1 VSRRADPAGEGE
13 ADGERLQKVLARAGI
28 GSRRTC
34 DELIAAGRVLVN
46 GLPARVGQRVDV
58 ARDVVLLDGAPVGIM
73 PGLVYYLLNKPEGV
87 ITTASDPEGR
97 PTVMDLLPSSPRVF
111 SVGRLDAATSGLL
124 IMTNDGELAQ
134 IVAHPSN
141 GVEKEYLAE
150 LDGDPSPA
158 ALRRLREGVE
168 IEPGV
173 ITKPA
178 RVARRAPGLLR
189 IVIHEGRNRQVR
201 RMCEVVGYPV
211 RRLVRT
217 RIGPI
222 SDTRLQPGGYR
233 ELSQKEVRELALA
246 AASGHQVKPGK

>member
-1 VSRRADPAGEGE
+1 VSRQADPASDGE

-46 GLPARVGQRVDV
+46 GFPARVGQRVDV
-58 ARDVVLLDGAPVGIM
+58 ANDVVLLDGAPVGIM

-150 LDGDPSPA
+150 LGGDPSPS

-211 RRLVRT
+211 RRLIRT

-222 SDTRLQPGGYR
+222 SDTHLEPGEYR

>member
-1 VSRRADPAGEGE
+1 
-13 ADGERLQKVLARAGI
+13 
-28 GSRRTC
+28 
-34 DELIAAGRVLVN
+34 
-46 GLPARVGQRVDV
+46 
-58 ARDVVLLDGAPVGIM
+58 M

-150 LDGDPSPA
+150 LDGDPSPS

-201 RMCEVVGYPV
+201 R
-211 RRLVRT
+211 LIRT

-222 SDTRLQPGGYR
+222 SDTHLQPGEYR

-246 AASGHQVKPGK
+246 AATGHQAKPGK

>member
-1 VSRRADPAGEGE
+1 VSRRPDPAGEAEG
-13 ADGERLQKVLARAGI
+13 DGERLQKVLARAGI

-46 GLPARVGQRVDV
+46 GLPARLGQRVDV
-58 ARDVVLLDGAPVGIM
+58 ASDVVLLDGAPVGIM

-97 PTVMDLLPSSPRVF
+97 PTVMDLLPVAPRVF
-111 SVGRLDAATSGLL
+111 SVGRLDQATSGLL

-150 LDGDPSPA
+150 VEGDPSPV

-173 ITKPA
+173 VTKPA

-201 RMCEVVGYPV
+201 RMCEVVGFPV
-211 RRLVRT
+211 RRLIRT

-222 SDTRLQPGGYR
+222 SDPHLQPGEYR
-233 ELSQKEVRELALA
+233 ELLQKEVRELALA
-246 AASGHQVKPGK
+246 AASGHQTKPGK

>member
-1 VSRRADPAGEGE
+1 
-13 ADGERLQKVLARAGI
+13 
-28 GSRRTC
+28 
-34 DELIAAGRVLVN
+34 
-46 GLPARVGQRVDV
+46 
-58 ARDVVLLDGAPVGIM
+58 
-73 PGLVYYLLNKPEGV
+73 
-87 ITTASDPEGR
+87 
-97 PTVMDLLPSSPRVF
+97 MDLLPSSPRVF

-150 LDGDPSPA
+150 LDGDPSPS

-201 RMCEVVGYPV
+201 RMCEEVGYPV
-211 RRLVRT
+211 RRLIRT

-222 SDTRLQPGGYR
+222 SDTHLQPGEYR

-246 AASGHQVKPGK
+246 AATGHQAKPGK

>member
-1 VSRRADPAGEGE
+1 VSRLPDPAGEAEG
-13 ADGERLQKVLARAGI
+13 DGERLQKVLARAGI

-46 GLPARVGQRVDV
+46 GLPARLGQRVDV
-58 ARDVVLLDGAPVGIM
+58 RRDVVLLDGAPVGIM

-111 SVGRLDAATSGLL
+111 SVGRLDQATSGLL

-150 LDGDPSPA
+150 VEGDPSPV

-173 ITKPA
+173 VTKPA
-178 RVARRAPGLLR
+178 RVAKRAPGLLR

-211 RRLVRT
+211 RRLIRT

-222 SDTRLQPGGYR
+222 SDPHLEPGQYR

-246 AASGHQVKPGK
+246 AATGHQSKPGK